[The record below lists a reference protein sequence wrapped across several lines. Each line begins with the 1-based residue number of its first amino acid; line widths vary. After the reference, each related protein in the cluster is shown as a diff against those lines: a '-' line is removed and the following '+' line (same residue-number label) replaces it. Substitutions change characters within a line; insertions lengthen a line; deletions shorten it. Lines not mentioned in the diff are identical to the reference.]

1 MSIPYRV
8 QDFIAEHDIP
18 WDPVVH
24 KKSNGSMEAAHLA
37 HVKPDEIA
45 KAVVLRTDQDYLL
58 AVVPAD
64 RRVDLSAVERELGRH
79 VTLASE
85 STLDGLMP
93 DCARGAVPVVG
104 QAFGMPTL
112 WDPALADAND
122 VYFEAGDHR
131 TLVHMS
137 GASFGELM
145 RTAHPL
151 QFTRH

>member
-8 QDFIAEHDIP
+8 QDYIAEHDVP

-24 KKSNGSMEAAHLA
+24 EASNCSMDAAHLA
-37 HVKPDEIA
+37 HVKPDAIA
-45 KAVVLRTDQDYLL
+45 KAVVLKADRGYML

-64 RRVDLSAVERELGRH
+64 RRVDLSAVEDEIGRPVSLARESAIAELLPGC
-79 VTLASE
+79 E
-85 STLDGLMP
+85 
-93 DCARGAVPVVG
+93 RGAVPPVG
-104 QAFGMPTL
+104 EAFGMPTL

-122 VYFEAGDHR
+122 VYFEGGDHR

-137 GASFGELM
+137 GAAFGELM

-151 QFTRH
+151 RSTRH